1 MCTVLWAQSFCHHTT
16 TILQFLQNI
25 TNFWDHFY
33 STRADEPWP
42 CLLERLPVRIW
53 PFHTVTVRRKSPRGF
68 WQSDVMPAGTPK
80 RRLSECNLD
89 NRLFRGA
96 KSSIARKD
104 RGSAG
109 VDYDFD
115 DLTTLTRLQLVLEL
129 VIYISPF
136 LSRNFTLP
144 LCDFS
149 SFLHCKSLTCHIVA
163 KFLDRSKVVKS

>member
-1 MCTVLWAQSFCHHTT
+1 
-16 TILQFLQNI
+16 
-25 TNFWDHFY
+25 
-33 STRADEPWP
+33 
-42 CLLERLPVRIW
+42 
-53 PFHTVTVRRKSPRGF
+53 
-68 WQSDVMPAGTPK
+68 MPAGTPK

-96 KSSIARKD
+96 KSSIARID

-136 LSRNFTLP
+136 
-144 LCDFS
+144 
-149 SFLHCKSLTCHIVA
+149 
-163 KFLDRSKVVKS
+163 